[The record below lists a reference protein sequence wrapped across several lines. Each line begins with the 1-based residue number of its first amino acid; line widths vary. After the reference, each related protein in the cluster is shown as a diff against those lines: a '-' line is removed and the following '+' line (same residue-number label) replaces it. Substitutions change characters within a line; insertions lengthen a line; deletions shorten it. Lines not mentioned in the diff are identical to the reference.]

1 MRRAVPITFAFLI
14 VLWAAAPLLACMMP
28 ERAMTAQERECCKH
42 MAQMC
47 GSSRMPQSHSCC
59 TTEVRSGITMVVP
72 SERHNVPQL
81 ELIATVTNSK
91 EPHFSETLLESRPH
105 HPPGEFLP
113 ETTVL
118 RI

>member
-1 MRRAVPITFAFLI
+1 MRRGVAITFTFLT
-14 VLWAAAPLLACMMP
+14 VFWAAAPLLACMLP

-47 GSSRMPQSHSCC
+47 GSSSMLQSHSCC
-59 TTEVRSGITMVVP
+59 TTEVRSGVTMVAT

-81 ELIATVTNSK
+81 QLIATVSESK
-91 EPHFSETLLESRPH
+91 EPNFSETLLESRPH